1 MDPNSLEATSPGKK
15 PTKQNHKETIKTK
28 MQSFT
33 LGSNYCEA
41 TDKSKTQSNLLLCG
55 LCFFSVAISMYSTYR
70 GNLLEG
76 KVFEM
81 ENRFVVLQRSV
92 SEPSEALLVRLRK
105 EVEGKLQHRMTRE
118 AVSTGRRLLAAE
130 LESEQP
136 RSGLVSLLRKI
147 RDVPDCNCPAGNMTH
162 TSK

>member
-1 MDPNSLEATSPGKK
+1 MDPNSLEATPPGKK

-28 MQSFT
+28 M
-33 LGSNYCEA
+33 GSNYCEA

-55 LCFFSVAISMYSTYR
+55 LCFFSVAISIYSTYR

-76 KVFEM
+76 KVFDM
-81 ENRFVVLQRSV
+81 ENRFVLLQRSV
-92 SEPSEALLVRLRK
+92 SEPSEALLVRLRR

-130 LESEQP
+130 LESDQP
-136 RSGLVSLLRKI
+136 RSGLASLLRKI
-147 RDVPDCNCPAGNMTH
+147 RDVPDCNCPAGNT
-162 TSK
+162 KKPLK